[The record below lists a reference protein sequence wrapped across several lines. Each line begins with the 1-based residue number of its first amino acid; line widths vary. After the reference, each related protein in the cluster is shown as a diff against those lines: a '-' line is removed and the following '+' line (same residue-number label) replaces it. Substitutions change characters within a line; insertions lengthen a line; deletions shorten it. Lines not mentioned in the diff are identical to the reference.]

1 MEMLTPQEQEKL
13 QMATICGECRW
24 GIFHREEHD
33 GLIVRMETPLCGHQS
48 SLIGR
53 NFVTGEFLF
62 KRCEIVNQIGNCPIF
77 EPKVHPNQENVIAHD
92 GVSFD
97 ESEDEGPDEDDD

>member
-1 MEMLTPQEQEKL
+1 MLTPQEQESL
-13 QMATICGECRW
+13 QMATICSECRW

-53 NFVTGEFLF
+53 NFVTGEFKF
-62 KRCEIVNQIGNCPIF
+62 KPCETINQIGNCHIF
-77 EPKVHPNQENVIAHD
+77 EPKLHPNQENVIAHD
-92 GVSFD
+92 GVSFND
-97 ESEDEGPDEDDD
+97 DQEILDGDDDTQ